1 MKIIKY
7 FFQALIFY
15 FSVLI
20 IYCFGENVSKK
31 VFRYIFKFFGP
42 LVRSNN
48 IIFKNMKIIDK
59 KNEFDHVKI
68 AEKVWENYSIVFVE
82 YFFLKKFKNNGD
94 NVTTKGDHFLKELK
108 NNNEKVIFVS
118 GHFANYEIMSM
129 ELVKRGFKLATIYR
143 PLNNFFINPMM
154 EFLRRKYVCKN
165 QIVKGTKG
173 LREVLKYLDQ
183 DFNIA
188 LMIDQRVS
196 EGEKINLFEKPAWTT
211 TLPAQISTRFNLK
224 VVPIDFNRNEQG
236 QYEMR
241 ILKPID
247 FQNNNVNEATK
258 IKVSEELNHIL
269 ENMIIKKPNQWI
281 LTHNRWK

>member
-42 LVRSNN
+42 LVRSND

-173 LREVLKYLDQ
+173 LREILKYLDE

-247 FQNNNVNEATK
+247 FQNNVNEATK

>member
-59 KNEFDHVKI
+59 KNEFDHIKI

-173 LREVLKYLDQ
+173 LREILKYLDE

-247 FQNNNVNEATK
+247 FQNNVNEATK

>member
-20 IYCFGENVSKK
+20 IYSFGENISKK

-42 LVRSNN
+42 LVRSND

-173 LREVLKYLDQ
+173 LREILKYLDE

-247 FQNNNVNEATK
+247 FQNNVNEATK

>member
-20 IYCFGENVSKK
+20 IYSFGENISKK

-48 IIFKNMKIIDK
+48 IILKNMKIIDK
-59 KNEFDHVKI
+59 KNEFDHIKI

-173 LREVLKYLDQ
+173 LREILKYLDE

-247 FQNNNVNEATK
+247 FQNNVNEATK

>member
-1 MKIIKY
+1 
-7 FFQALIFY
+7 
-15 FSVLI
+15 
-20 IYCFGENVSKK
+20 
-31 VFRYIFKFFGP
+31 
-42 LVRSNN
+42 
-48 IIFKNMKIIDK
+48 
-59 KNEFDHVKI
+59 
-68 AEKVWENYSIVFVE
+68 
-82 YFFLKKFKNNGD
+82 
-94 NVTTKGDHFLKELK
+94 
-108 NNNEKVIFVS
+108 
-118 GHFANYEIMSM
+118 
-129 ELVKRGFKLATIYR
+129 
-143 PLNNFFINPMM
+143 MM

-247 FQNNNVNEATK
+247 FQNNVNEATK
-258 IKVSEELNHIL
+258 KLKSQKN
-269 ENMIIKKPNQWI
+269 
-281 LTHNRWK
+281 

>member
-1 MKIIKY
+1 
-7 FFQALIFY
+7 
-15 FSVLI
+15 
-20 IYCFGENVSKK
+20 
-31 VFRYIFKFFGP
+31 
-42 LVRSNN
+42 
-48 IIFKNMKIIDK
+48 
-59 KNEFDHVKI
+59 
-68 AEKVWENYSIVFVE
+68 
-82 YFFLKKFKNNGD
+82 
-94 NVTTKGDHFLKELK
+94 
-108 NNNEKVIFVS
+108 
-118 GHFANYEIMSM
+118 MSM

-211 TLPAQISTRFNLK
+211 TLPAQISRFNLK

-247 FQNNNVNEATK
+247 FQNNVNEATK
-258 IKVSEELNHIL
+258 LKSQKN
-269 ENMIIKKPNQWI
+269 
-281 LTHNRWK
+281 

>member
-42 LVRSNN
+42 LVRSND

-68 AEKVWENYSIVFVE
+68 AEKVWENYSIVCVE

-247 FQNNNVNEATK
+247 FQNNVNEATK

>member
-20 IYCFGENVSKK
+20 IYSFGENISKK

-42 LVRSNN
+42 LVRSND

-247 FQNNNVNEATK
+247 FQNNVNEATK

>member
-42 LVRSNN
+42 LVRSND

-59 KNEFDHVKI
+59 KNEFDHIKI

-173 LREVLKYLDQ
+173 LREILKYLDE

-247 FQNNNVNEATK
+247 FQNNVNEATK

>member
-20 IYCFGENVSKK
+20 IYSFGENISKK

-42 LVRSNN
+42 LVRSND

-59 KNEFDHVKI
+59 KNEFDHIKI

-173 LREVLKYLDQ
+173 LREILKYLDE

-247 FQNNNVNEATK
+247 FQNNVNEATK
-258 IKVSEELNHIL
+258 IKVSEN
-269 ENMIIKKPNQWI
+269 
-281 LTHNRWK
+281 

>member
-42 LVRSNN
+42 LVRSND

-247 FQNNNVNEATK
+247 FQNNVNEATK

>member
-1 MKIIKY
+1 M
-7 FFQALIFY
+7 FLLNIF
-15 FSVLI
+15 S
-20 IYCFGENVSKK
+20 
-31 VFRYIFKFFGP
+31 
-42 LVRSNN
+42 
-48 IIFKNMKIIDK
+48 
-59 KNEFDHVKI
+59 
-68 AEKVWENYSIVFVE
+68 
-82 YFFLKKFKNNGD
+82 LKKFKNNGD

-236 QYEMR
+236 QYEM
-241 ILKPID
+241 K
-247 FQNNNVNEATK
+247 F
-258 IKVSEELNHIL
+258 
-269 ENMIIKKPNQWI
+269 
-281 LTHNRWK
+281 

>member
-42 LVRSNN
+42 LVRSND

-59 KNEFDHVKI
+59 KNEFDHIKI

-247 FQNNNVNEATK
+247 FQNNVNEATK

>member
-20 IYCFGENVSKK
+20 IYSFGENISKK

-42 LVRSNN
+42 LVRSND

-59 KNEFDHVKI
+59 KNEFDHIKI

-247 FQNNNVNEATK
+247 FQNNVNEATK

>member
-1 MKIIKY
+1 
-7 FFQALIFY
+7 
-15 FSVLI
+15 
-20 IYCFGENVSKK
+20 
-31 VFRYIFKFFGP
+31 
-42 LVRSNN
+42 
-48 IIFKNMKIIDK
+48 MKIIDK

-173 LREVLKYLDQ
+173 LREILKYLDE

-247 FQNNNVNEATK
+247 FQNNVNEATK

>member
-247 FQNNNVNEATK
+247 FQNNVNEATK

>member
-20 IYCFGENVSKK
+20 IYSIGENISKK

-42 LVRSNN
+42 LVRSND

-59 KNEFDHVKI
+59 KNEFDHIKI

-173 LREVLKYLDQ
+173 LREILKYLDE

-247 FQNNNVNEATK
+247 FQNNVNEATK